1 MEGIGM
7 ERLEAK
13 KISGHTYYYYSKW
26 GWTDGKCRRLW
37 QKYLGRLE
45 DIVKAVDRGP
55 DAQYAE
61 VFDFGLPTALWLE
74 IQRQNVVGHVD
85 KLCPKRRQGLSVG
98 VYIALAAVNRAI
110 RPVSKNAMWEWFS
123 GTTLRRFLP
132 DADEAALNSQR
143 FWDHMD
149 CVTPEKA
156 LNIWRSII
164 SATADREKI
173 DLSHISYD
181 GTNFYTFLNTFNM
194 NSQLARRGHN
204 KQGRDNLRQINYA
217 LFCSKDGN
225 VPLYYDLYE
234 GNRNDAR
241 QFPVMIERFQQ
252 FITGLSP
259 GKKAAASEVTVVF
272 DKGNNSADNI
282 ARMDS
287 LHLHFIGSVKLD
299 EHKELA
305 AVSNAD
311 PRFQPCTRSQLKDLK
326 AFEVRKDVYG
336 RERTVVVVYNARLF
350 ETQWKT
356 VNADIDKALD
366 GLAALKQRLDD
377 RADGIITR
385 GRAPTVSSIQKQ
397 AAELL
402 RRPFMKE
409 LIEIKISPVPG
420 LEYQLHPE
428 RLENLA
434 DTRLGKKLILTTRD
448 KWDIEDIIEGYHNQ
462 YVIEHVFR
470 EMKHRDRGTWW
481 PLNHWTDQKIRV
493 HGLYCTIAILL
504 RSLIW
509 RRVHQHKLKLSLD
522 RLWGELAGIR
532 EVVNVFKRKRR
543 AKSAPTQTVLT
554 KLNPAQEKLF
564 KILELNKGMRDL

>member
-37 QKYLGRLE
+37 QKYLGRLD
-45 DIVKAVDRGP
+45 DIVKAVERGP

-74 IQRQNVVGHVD
+74 IQRQNVVSHVD
-85 KLCPKRRQGLSVG
+85 RLCPKRRQGLSVG

-149 CVTPEKA
+149 FVTPEKA
-156 LNIWRSII
+156 LQIWRSII
-164 SATADREKI
+164 CATAAREKI

-194 NSQLARRGHN
+194 NSHLARRGHN

-225 VPLYYDLYE
+225 IPLYYDLYE

-252 FITGLSP
+252 FITGLSSERES
-259 GKKAAASEVTVVF
+259 AASEVTVVF
-272 DKGNNSADNI
+272 DKGNNSAANI
-282 ARMDS
+282 ALMDS
-287 LHLHFIGSVKLD
+287 LNLHFIGSVKLD
-299 EHKELA
+299 EHKGLA

-311 PRFQPCTRSQLKDLK
+311 PRFKKCTRSQLKDLK
-326 AFEVRKDVYG
+326 AFAVRKDVYG
-336 RERTVVVVYNARLF
+336 RERAVVVVYNARLF

-356 VNADIDKALD
+356 VNADIDKALG

-385 GRAPTVSSIQKQ
+385 GRAPTVSSVQKQ

-409 LIEIKISPVPG
+409 LIEIRISSIPR
-420 LEYQLHPE
+420 LEYRLHPE
-428 RLENLA
+428 RLEKLA

-462 YVIEHVFR
+462 YVIEHVFS

-481 PLNHWTDQKIRV
+481 PLNHWTDQKIQV
-493 HGLYCTIAILL
+493 HGLYCTIAVLL
-504 RSLIW
+504 RSLMW
-509 RRVHQHKLKLSLD
+509 RRARQHNLKLSLN
-522 RLWGELAGIR
+522 RLWSELTGIR

-543 AKSAPTQTVLT
+543 AKTAPIQTVLT
-554 KLNPAQEKLF
+554 KLNPVQEKLF
-564 KILELNKGMRDL
+564 KILELNKGMREL